1 MHDAIRSML
10 DRYECNSR
18 DDYANA
24 LREIIQEVALL
35 GLWRSKFF
43 EHAAFYGGT
52 ALRVLYGLDRYSEDL
67 DFSLLKPDTSFSLGS
82 YGDALRREIRSFG
95 FQVEFETMEKAGEST
110 IKSAFIKAN
119 TYKELI
125 VIEARE
131 ELLRDLH
138 PGKKLKIKLEVD
150 VDPPDGFVL
159 DTQYVFQPIPFSV
172 RVYSLPDLFAGK
184 LHAILCR
191 RWKGRVKGRDWY
203 DLVWYCSRHPE
214 VRIQH
219 LEKRM
224 RQSGDYSVDAPLTQ
238 EMLLTLLHEAVEHL
252 NIEQAREEVSRFVR
266 DQRSLE
272 VWFRDFFNKIAGKI
286 VSV

>member
-1 MHDAIRSML
+1 M
-10 DRYECNSR
+10 
-18 DDYANA
+18 
-24 LREIIQEVALL
+24 
-35 GLWRSKFF
+35 
-43 EHAAFYGGT
+43 
-52 ALRVLYGLDRYSEDL
+52 
-67 DFSLLKPDTSFSLGS
+67 
-82 YGDALRREIRSFG
+82 
-95 FQVEFETMEKAGEST
+95 
-110 IKSAFIKAN
+110 
-119 TYKELI
+119 
-125 VIEARE
+125 
-131 ELLRDLH
+131 
-138 PGKKLKIKLEVD
+138 
-150 VDPPDGFVL
+150 
-159 DTQYVFQPIPFSV
+159 

-191 RWKGRVKGRDWY
+191 RWKGRVKRRDWY

-238 EMLLTLLHEAVEHL
+238 EMLLILLHEAVEHL